1 MEREKKFWHICT
13 AGLEKELIFK
23 TEADYIFG
31 MNCIPLSIA
40 DRAVSVKT
48 FCLMDNHVHF
58 IVHGAAEECGS
69 FIKGYRRRLFTLAD
83 MSRAEICMKEIN
95 DTEYLMRAICYV
107 LRNPTAAGL
116 AVLPS
121 HYRWGSGPLYFNGG
135 NIPVRNLPQ
144 TTIAD
149 LSQRR
154 QISLFRSRQQLP
166 GQYTVTADGLICTE
180 CYKDI
185 WFVENLFR
193 TPVRMLYFLSRNDSM
208 EMELTAGILHKARY
222 TDSELAGTV
231 TNICL
236 EIFRKQSPDNLS
248 IDERYR
254 LADILRKR
262 FGLGIKQLARLT
274 RTSASLLGQVFHSGQ
289 R

>member
-135 NIPVRNLPQ
+135 NIPVKP
-144 TTIAD
+144 
-149 LSQRR
+149 LSQ
-154 QISLFRSRQQLP
+154 ISANAGRSACSAPDNSCL
-166 GQYTVTADGLICTE
+166 D
-180 CYKDI
+180 
-185 WFVENLFR
+185 N
-193 TPVRMLYFLSRNDSM
+193 TPSQR
-208 EMELTAGILHKARY
+208 
-222 TDSELAGTV
+222 TDSSVRNATRISGSSRTYSGHRSGCSISSHAM
-231 TNICL
+231 TAWKWNSPPAS
-236 EIFRKQSPDNLS
+236 FTRPATPTASWQAQSRISVSKYSGNSP
-248 IDERYR
+248 R
-254 LADILRKR
+254 
-262 FGLGIKQLARLT
+262 T
-274 RTSASLLGQVFHSGQ
+274 TSASMKDTGWPIFSANVSA
-289 R
+289 

>member
-1 MEREKKFWHICT
+1 MEQEKKFWHICT

-95 DTEYLMRAICYV
+95 DTE
-107 LRNPTAAGL
+107 
-116 AVLPS
+116 
-121 HYRWGSGPLYFNGG
+121 
-135 NIPVRNLPQ
+135 RNLPQ

-166 GQYTVTADGLICTE
+166 GQYTVTADGLICPE
-180 CYKDI
+180 CYTDI

>member
-1 MEREKKFWHICT
+1 MEQEKKFWHICT
-13 AGLEKELIFK
+13 AGLEQELIFK

-58 IVHGAAEECGS
+58 IVHGAGEECGS

-83 MSRAEICMKEIN
+83 MSRAEICMKEIS

-116 AVLPS
+116 TVLPS
-121 HYRWGSGPLYFNGG
+121 HYRWGSGSLYFNGG
-135 NIPVRNLPQ
+135 NIPVSNLPHA
-144 TTIAD
+144 TVAE
-149 LSQRR
+149 LSLRR
-154 QISLFRSRQQLP
+154 QKSLFRSRQQLP
-166 GQYTVTADGLICTE
+166 GQYTITADGLVCPE
-180 CYKDI
+180 CYVDVR
-185 WFVENLFR
+185 FVENLFR
-193 TPVRMLYFLSRNDSM
+193 TPARMLYFLSRNDSM
-208 EMELTAGILHKARY
+208 EMELATGILHKARY

-231 TNICL
+231 ANICL
-236 EIFRKQSPDNLS
+236 EMFRKPSPDNLN

-274 RTSASLLGQVFHSGQ
+274 RTNISLLGKVFRPGQ